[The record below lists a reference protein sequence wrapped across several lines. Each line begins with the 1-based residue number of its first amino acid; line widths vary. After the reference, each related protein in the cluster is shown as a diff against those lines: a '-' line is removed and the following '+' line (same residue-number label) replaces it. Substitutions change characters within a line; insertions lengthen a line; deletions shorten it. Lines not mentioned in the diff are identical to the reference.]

1 MGPAASLGIKF
12 SGLFLQ
18 MFPFE
23 VAIPIYIYTYIYIYA
38 LNLLPRCIQCRSINC
53 LQLEFLLSGRHCSP
67 IIGLNLGGRTRATR
81 DKESS

>member
-23 VAIPIYIYTYIYIYA
+23 VAIPIYIYICTQSA
-38 LNLLPRCIQCRSINC
+38 SKMHSMSFNQL

>member
-23 VAIPIYIYTYIYIYA
+23 VAIPIYIYIHIYMH
-38 LNLLPRCIQCRSINC
+38 SICFQDAFNVV
-53 LQLEFLLSGRHCSP
+53 QS
-67 IIGLNLGGRTRATR
+67 TVAT
-81 DKESS
+81 

>member
-23 VAIPIYIYTYIYIYA
+23 VAIPIYIYTYIYICTQSA
-38 LNLLPRCIQCRSINC
+38 SKMHSMSFNQL